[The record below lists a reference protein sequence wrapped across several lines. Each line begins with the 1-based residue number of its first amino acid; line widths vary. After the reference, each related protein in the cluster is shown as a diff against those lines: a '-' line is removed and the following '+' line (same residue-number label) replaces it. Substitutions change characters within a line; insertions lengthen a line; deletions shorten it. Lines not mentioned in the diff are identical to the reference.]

1 MFLETGVRND
11 RLTRLVRLA
20 VREVAKA
27 PANAKFGLV
36 VVFIYTSCALFA
48 EWIAPYGQA
57 QIVSQPFRPW
67 STEFLLGTDNLG
79 RDTFSRLIYGG
90 RNTIAL
96 ALSATVLAFLLGGVG
111 GMLSTIS
118 GKWVE
123 QLLSRVVDVLMALP
137 ILIFALLLLSVF
149 GSSATNLVGIISVLE
164 STRVFRVVR
173 AASAYVAEMD
183 YVEAAELR
191 GEGKI
196 WIMSREILPNI
207 MAPVLAEFGV
217 RFCFVLLLISAI
229 SFLGLGIQ
237 PPAADWGA
245 MVRENAILIN
255 FGNPLPLLPAIAI
268 ALLTISVNYL
278 VDWFLQRSSGL
289 KE

>member
-1 MFLETGVRND
+1 
-11 RLTRLVRLA
+11 
-20 VREVAKA
+20 
-27 PANAKFGLV
+27 
-36 VVFIYTSCALFA
+36 
-48 EWIAPYGQA
+48 
-57 QIVSQPFRPW
+57 
-67 STEFLLGTDNLG
+67 
-79 RDTFSRLIYGG
+79 
-90 RNTIAL
+90 
-96 ALSATVLAFLLGGVG
+96 
-111 GMLSTIS
+111 MLSTIS